1 MLSLASLFPYI
12 PQHLLAE
19 ALDHPAYS
27 GSAQPLVEAI
37 LGGGLV
43 LPPELR
49 ELSRLVASH
58 QQQDGHHEQS
68 NEKQG
73 STSRPKRTERRN
85 IWQDEEIDMSR
96 LKIKDHS

>member
-1 MLSLASLFPYI
+1 MGSLFPYI
-12 PQHLLAE
+12 PHHLLAE

-27 GSAQPLVEAI
+27 GSAQPLVEAV

-49 ELSRLVASH
+49 ELRRLVAGQ
-58 QQQDGHHEQS
+58 QQQDGESAQEEL
-68 NEKQG
+68 NG
-73 STSRPKRTERRN
+73 SEAGTSRPKRSERRN
-85 IWQDEEIDMSR
+85 IWQDEDIDMSR